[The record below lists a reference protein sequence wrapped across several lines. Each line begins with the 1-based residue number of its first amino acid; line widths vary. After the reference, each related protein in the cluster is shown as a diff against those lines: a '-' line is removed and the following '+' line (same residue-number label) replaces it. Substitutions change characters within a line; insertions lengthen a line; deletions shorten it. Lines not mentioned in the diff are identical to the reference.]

1 MEKVTKSWDEVFTQ
15 LVEVVHRHRRKYI
28 AKNLR
33 PCPINCAF
41 ADVNRS
47 GVKGCHRCES
57 TNIEVCRSSP
67 QFVPLTVK
75 QELVDEFSARIRT
88 LKVLQHEYRD
98 ILVLL
103 WMLHATEEP
112 TLHAIMDLVEKART
126 DDLPS
131 NGNR

>member
-1 MEKVTKSWDEVFTQ
+1 VEKITKSWDEVFTQ
-15 LVEVVHRHRRKYI
+15 LVDIIHRHKRKYI

-33 PCPINCAF
+33 PCPLNGAF
-41 ADVNRS
+41 ADVNRA
-47 GVKGCHRCES
+47 GVKGCRRCDS
-57 TNIEVCRSSP
+57 SNIEVCRAAS

-112 TLHAIMDLVEKART
+112 ALHAIMDLVEKART
-126 DDLPS
+126 DDIPS
-131 NGNR
+131 HDNR